1 MSASRANTLA
11 GRARPRTV
19 TSLALVLALA
29 GCQSVASPAPS
40 GTAAPATSPPASD
53 TQSPPPS
60 GDGRW
65 ESAGSMTLARW
76 KMHAAQLGDGR
87 VLVVGPEFNPD
98 GPASTTAEVWDPVTG
113 AWARV
118 ASLNK
123 ARVDFAAA
131 SLLDGRMLVTGG
143 LNDDPTPQSYSSA
156 YLFDGGRASEG
167 WVKVGLM
174 GTARSGPAAATL
186 PDGRVLVAGGYYH
199 VEPNREEGSW
209 PVITLAAHRPNGS
222 SGGDDKQPDLDDV
235 DVGTAGAA
243 LATTELFDPATGEWS
258 SGGPRRYARY
268 RPAAVTLADGR
279 VLVVGSLDQSST
291 PYRVEVDPGA
301 FDSAE
306 IYDPA
311 SGQFS
316 LTGRFPSIDRVGL
329 EALGEPGSN
338 PMPED
343 EPWVEAVGSL
353 VALPDG
359 GAVLIGHAGWWKHV
373 GEISRSFRFDAATDT
388 WAEIGQTFVYVGEPS
403 PEPLW
408 SVGVPDRTGAVA
420 ALLGDGRVL
429 VAGGSGPIEGGP
441 GIGYETRVTA
451 AAELFD
457 PVTGAW
463 SGLPSMPEP
472 RTGGAV
478 VVLAD
483 GSVLL
488 IGGDG
493 DYDNGNLIVL
503 ASAIRFL
510 P

>member
-1 MSASRANTLA
+1 
-11 GRARPRTV
+11 
-19 TSLALVLALA
+19 
-29 GCQSVASPAPS
+29 
-40 GTAAPATSPPASD
+40 
-53 TQSPPPS
+53 
-60 GDGRW
+60 
-65 ESAGSMTLARW
+65 
-76 KMHAAQLGDGR
+76 
-87 VLVVGPEFNPD
+87 
-98 GPASTTAEVWDPVTG
+98 
-113 AWARV
+113 
-118 ASLNK
+118 
-123 ARVDFAAA
+123 
-131 SLLDGRMLVTGG
+131 
-143 LNDDPTPQSYSSA
+143 
-156 YLFDGGRASEG
+156 
-167 WVKVGLM
+167 M

-199 VEPNREEGSW
+199 DEPNPEEGSW
-209 PVITLAAHRPNGS
+209 PVITLAGYRPNG
-222 SGGDDKQPDLDDV
+222 GGAGDDDEQPGLDDV
-235 DVGTAGAA
+235 DFGTAGAA
-243 LATTELFDPATGEWS
+243 LATAELFDPATGEWS
-258 SGGPRRYARY
+258 NTGPLRYARY

-311 SGQFS
+311 TGNFS
-316 LTGRFPSIDRVGL
+316 LTGRFPSIDRDGL

-343 EPWVEAVGSL
+343 EPWVEAIGSL

-388 WAEIGQTFVYVGEPS
+388 WAEIGQTFVFVGEPS

-408 SVGVPDRTGAVA
+408 SVGVPDRTGAMA

-441 GIGYETRVTA
+441 DIGYGTRVTA

-457 PVTGAW
+457 PETGAW
-463 SGLPSMPEP
+463 SGAPAMPRP
-472 RTGGAV
+472 RRGGAV

-488 IGGDG
+488 IGGDEDFDDG
-493 DYDNGNLIVL
+493 GSLIVS
-503 ASAIRFL
+503 ASATRYI